1 MLCRDYC
8 DSFLRPNSK
17 EKDLECARKGE
28 GAVRRVFFVGAEGR
42 YSCGSLTQTKPNK
55 SFWLL
60 NTKGS
65 GKLVVTLLI

>member
-28 GAVRRVFFVGAEGR
+28 GAV
-42 YSCGSLTQTKPNK
+42 
-55 SFWLL
+55 
-60 NTKGS
+60 
-65 GKLVVTLLI
+65 